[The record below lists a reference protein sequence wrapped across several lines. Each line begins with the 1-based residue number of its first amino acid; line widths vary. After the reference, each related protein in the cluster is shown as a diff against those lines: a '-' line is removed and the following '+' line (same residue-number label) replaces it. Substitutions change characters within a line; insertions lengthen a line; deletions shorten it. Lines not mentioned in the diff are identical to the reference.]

1 MKVIRPTTATQ
12 TSDPEKHGYNAYD
25 FSGKG
30 EQEITAKYN
39 GKVIKYSD
47 GETRNWLAFTSNDP
61 YKDTRKGKL
70 LTQDYG
76 NYILVEYEGGLR
88 HLIAHFS
95 PNTVRKMAFS
105 KGDVL
110 GVVGN
115 TGNSTGKH
123 SHHEY
128 RQGSTNIKVEFIDD
142 VIISPPNTMDYK
154 AIFDKTG
161 NIKGLEDR
169 SPKPDFY
176 APEDEFK
183 KAYVDPTNGNSYVVV
198 NLKALND
205 TLSYLRELATPPTTI
220 NPTYTTTTN
229 PPVGLQGGDN
239 FTVVDSPPL
248 PVEPDLPAN
257 PAVEVDI
264 FDWLWRKISNL
275 WKH

>member
-1 MKVIRPTTATQ
+1 MKVIRPTTAVQ
-12 TSDPEKHGYNAYD
+12 TGTPKDHGYNAYD

-30 EQEITAKYN
+30 EQEISAKYN

-47 GETRNWLAFTSNDP
+47 GEARNWLAFSANDP
-61 YKDTRKGKL
+61 YKNIRKGKL

-88 HLIAHFS
+88 HLIAHFAV
-95 PNTVRKMAFS
+95 NTVRKTAFN

-142 VIISPPNTMDYK
+142 VIISPQLPETMDYK

-161 NIKGLEDR
+161 NIRGLEDR

-183 KAYVDPTNGNSYVVV
+183 KAYVDPTNGISYVVV
-198 NLKALND
+198 NLKVLND
-205 TLSYLRELATPPTTI
+205 TLSYLRDQSKPITTTPPNAPQT
-220 NPTYTTTTN
+220 
-229 PPVGLQGGDN
+229 GDN
-239 FTVVDSPPL
+239 FEAVTEPPL
-248 PVEPDLPAN
+248 PVETESEPVS
-257 PAVEVDI
+257 VEYDS
-264 FDWLWRKISNL
+264 FEWLWRKITDISRTIWN
-275 WKH
+275 KIKR